1 MEPLHGDR
9 RSNRFLRCGKQTELI
24 LPTDFV
30 GVAEVT
36 GFLVVINYLLV
47 VSQGWVDSGSG
58 AQLGIRRATS
68 WTPSSCCS
76 PWSTCPLVEE
86 DPEVDSQLRLT
97 LLLRKDMDMVE
108 MVRLLQPMEVN
119 MGKVVSNEALTPAL
133 QRLPHR
139 RLA

>member
-1 MEPLHGDR
+1 MTE
-9 RSNRFLRCGKQTELI
+9 FLGYITYYVVVPQ
-24 LPTDFV
+24 
-30 GVAEVT
+30 G
-36 GFLVVINYLLV
+36 LVDI
-47 VSQGWVDSGSG
+47 GSG

-68 WTPSSCCS
+68 RTPSSCCS

-119 MGKVVSNEALTPAL
+119 KGKVVSNEALTPAL